1 LDLCEEGLVMI
12 SLNQQAPDI
21 KEKKSSLAYKVM
33 VVDDSALLVGLIKKK
48 LVADPLIDI
57 VATASNGESAIRRL
71 TEFPD
76 IEIVILDIEM
86 PILDGI
92 SAIPRLLE
100 KKPDLKIIMSST
112 LTKRN
117 AEISLSALKAGASD
131 YIAKPQTRED
141 GQQDDSF
148 FRDLIYKVKTFGAQY
163 RRSQNLPLPE
173 SEEVK
178 KSGIDSTIPKNVYS
192 LGKSIEP
199 IILRKMP
206 TVFFPKVVSI
216 GSSTGGPQA
225 LMTILPH
232 LKGIGM
238 PIVITQH
245 MPSTFTMI
253 LAEHICKNI
262 GLECKEAQE
271 GDLVEAG
278 KVYLAP
284 GDYHMGFKKTA
295 SGQFQVALSNGP
307 QINYCRPAVDY
318 MLQSLR
324 ECVEPKSIMTIILTG
339 MGQDGMLESKAIADQ
354 GGIVIAQDE
363 KTSVVWGMPGA
374 VAAIGA
380 CHAIEPLEN
389 IGKVARKLIG

>member
-1 LDLCEEGLVMI
+1 
-12 SLNQQAPDI
+12 
-21 KEKKSSLAYKVM
+21 M
-33 VVDDSALLVGLIKKK
+33 VVDDSALLISLIKKG
-48 LVADPLIDI
+48 LIEDPFIDI
-57 VATASNGESAIRRL
+57 ITTASNGELAIHRL
-71 TEFPD
+71 NEFPA
-76 IEIVILDIEM
+76 IEVVILDIEM

-100 KKPDLKIIMSST
+100 KKPDLKIIMLST

-131 YIAKPQTRED
+131 YIPKPQTREE
-141 GQQDDSF
+141 GQYNGPF
-148 FRDLIYKVKTFGAQY
+148 FRDLIYKIKTFGAQY
-163 RRSQNLPLPE
+163 RRSQNLPLPD
-173 SEEVK
+173 SDQYKKAEVGAVV
-178 KSGIDSTIPKNVYS
+178 SKNVYS
-192 LGKSIEP
+192 FSQSAEP
-199 IILRKMP
+199 IALRKMP
-206 TVFFPKVVSI
+206 AVFFPKVVSI

-225 LMTILPH
+225 LMAILPH
-232 LKGIGM
+232 LKNIGL

-245 MPSTFTMI
+245 MPSTFTTI
-253 LAEHICKNI
+253 LAEHIRKNI
-262 GLECKEAQE
+262 GLDCKEAQE

-284 GDYHMGFKKTA
+284 GDYHMGFQKTA
-295 SGQFQVALSNGP
+295 SGQCQITLNNGP
-307 QINYCRPAVDY
+307 QINYCRPSVDY

-324 ECVEPKSIMTIILTG
+324 GCVDPKSILVIILTG
-339 MGQDGMLESKAIADQ
+339 MGQDGMLESKAISDQ

>member
-1 LDLCEEGLVMI
+1 MDLCEEDLEMN
-12 SLNQQAPDI
+12 SLNQQTSEI
-21 KEKKSSLAYKVM
+21 NEKKSTLAYKIM
-33 VVDDSALLVGLIKKK
+33 LVDDSSLLVGLIKKG
-48 LVADPLIDI
+48 LMEDPLID
-57 VATASNGESAIRRL
+57 VVTTASNGESAIRRL
-71 TEFPD
+71 SEYPD
-76 IEIVILDIEM
+76 LEVVILDIEM

-92 SAIPRLLE
+92 SAIPKLLA
-100 KKPDLKIIMSST
+100 KKPNLKIIMSST

-131 YIAKPQTRED
+131 YIAKPQTREEA
-141 GQQDDSF
+141 QQDGSF

-173 SEEVK
+173 SEQSK
-178 KSGIDSTIPKNVYS
+178 KSSSESGTLKNVYPF
-192 LGKSIEP
+192 KSAGP
-199 IILRKMP
+199 ITLRKMP
-206 TVFFPKVVSI
+206 AVFFPKVVSI

-225 LMTILPH
+225 LMSVLPH
-232 LKGIGM
+232 FKGIGL

-245 MPSTFTMI
+245 MPSTFTTI
-253 LAEHICKNI
+253 LAEHIRRNV
-262 GLECKEAQE
+262 GLDCKEAEE
-271 GDLVEAG
+271 GDLIESG

-284 GDYHMGFKKTA
+284 GDYHMGFKKVS
-295 SGQFQVALSNGP
+295 SGKYQIELNQGP

-324 ECVEPKSIMTIILTG
+324 ECVEPKSILTIILTG
-339 MGQDGMLESKAIADQ
+339 MGQDGMLESKAIADE

>member
-1 LDLCEEGLVMI
+1 MN
-12 SLNQQAPDI
+12 SLNQQTSETHA
-21 KEKKSSLAYKVM
+21 KKANLAYKVM
-33 VVDDSALLVGLIKKK
+33 LVDDSSLLLGLIKKG
-48 LVADPLIDI
+48 LIEDPLID
-57 VATASNGESAIRRL
+57 VVTTASNGESALRRL
-71 TEFPD
+71 VEYPE
-76 IEIVILDIEM
+76 IEVIVLDIEM

-92 SAIPRLLE
+92 SAIPKLLE
-100 KKPDLKIIMSST
+100 KKPNLKIIMSST

-131 YIAKPQTRED
+131 YIAKPQTREEA
-141 GQQDDSF
+141 QQDGSF

-163 RRSQNLPLPE
+163 RRGMNLPLPE
-173 SEEVK
+173 TEGSA
-178 KSGIDSTIPKNVYS
+178 KSGLDSGGLKNVYPF
-192 LGKSIEP
+192 KSAGP
-199 IILRKMP
+199 ITVRKMP
-206 TVFFPKVVSI
+206 AVFFPKIISI

-225 LMTILPH
+225 LMAVLPH
-232 LKGIGM
+232 FKGIGQ

-245 MPSTFTMI
+245 MPATFTTI
-253 LAEHICKNI
+253 LAEHIRRNV
-262 GLECKEAQE
+262 GLDCKEAAN
-271 GDLVEAG
+271 GDVIENG

-284 GDYHMGFKKTA
+284 GDYHMGFKKLN
-295 SGQFQVALSNGP
+295 SGKYEIELNHGP

-324 ECVEPKSIMTIILTG
+324 GCIEPKSILTIILTG
-339 MGQDGMLESKAIADQ
+339 MGQDGMLESKAIADE

-389 IGKVARKLIG
+389 IGKVARKIIG